1 MYLKARLCFTLLFGF
16 ATLFAQS
23 PLLERITIE
32 HGLSQGMIFD
42 MVQTRDG
49 FLWIATKD
57 GLNRYD
63 GYNFKIFSNDPFDSY
78 SLSENTITALFEDS
92 RGLLWAGTESKGV
105 DVYDPRSDRFY
116 HFDLNFG
123 RNMQGTSFE
132 VIQITEAPDGAIY
145 LLQNGNGL
153 VRIALPPSWP
163 EQLPDRE
170 SLSKAANLT
179 LFPLEQFR
187 APGEDP
193 LVELTSIHTQ
203 PDGAVWVYS
212 GTAAYQVLPD
222 KGFVRPVNWSQ
233 IHNHRPSVWGALPGN
248 LVYFDGPERNI
259 PTQQANGMPVHR
271 VTAKALPDGNYWI
284 SVNNYLWL
292 LKPGEDLNFS
302 KPHWTLDAR
311 ITSVTNDRNGNI
323 WVGTQGYGLR
333 KINPR
338 KQLFHSGAAGLSIWG
353 VWRSPAGA
361 YFAKIVNE
369 TYAYDPLSGKVASQR
384 AFGGVPWRVLDMA
397 FSPDGAYWLLGRA
410 EADDGDVEIRRYNP
424 ADGQGTSYPF
434 SKDIIIRGQS
444 QPFKIYPYA
453 RLIRTRDQRLLATGV
468 NCLLA
473 QLNPRNGRYEYF
485 DYSVVFKEK
494 PETVRAT
501 ALAESPNGVWWIG
514 TQQGLVK
521 GSMKNGARQ
530 FELTQA
536 TTDNPQSLNNNS
548 IACLL
553 PDPQRPNDI
562 LWIGTKGGGINR
574 LDMRSGRITHLH
586 TRQGLPDNVVYGI
599 LPGQPNELWCS
610 TNRGLARIRL
620 NEQREP
626 QTITA
631 FTAAQGLQ
639 DNEFNTQA
647 FFKAANGELLFGG
660 VNGLN
665 HFFPE
670 EVLPDTTPPPVYLV
684 GLRINQQAAA
694 DVLANGKEL
703 PALDLLKELKI
714 KHNQNNLSFEF
725 TVLDFT
731 DPAKNRY
738 RYRLVGADP
747 DWVETGTY
755 RFAHFTHL
763 APGRYTLLAEG
774 SNGEGNWQP
783 IHHPISIV
791 IRPPW
796 WSSRP
801 AYFSYF
807 LSITFLVWGAY
818 RFQVRRVKERE
829 QLAFEH
835 RETQRL
841 KALEE
846 MKSNFFNNI
855 THEFRTPLALILEP
869 ARRIRSQ
876 SDEAETIAHA
886 QRIETNSLRLLDMVN
901 QLLDL
906 AKLESGSMSTD
917 LRRGNLEEA
926 TREWVQA
933 FLPLADQ
940 RGIQLSFAAK
950 GPLHAM
956 VFDFKKTEL
965 IVNNLISNA
974 LKFTPQGGKVRVSA
988 SHSEGK
994 AGVEIVVSDTGVGIS
1009 EKDQLRIFDRFY
1021 QAENASSQ
1029 QVKGSGIG
1037 LALSK
1042 ELAELLGGRLNV
1054 QSSLGKGAIFTL
1066 YLPESTAVEVQNPT
1080 VKKEQHVEVAAVS
1093 TSSNYSDNLDK
1104 PIALL
1109 AEDNAELRA
1118 FVQECIG
1125 DRWQVV
1131 EASNGAEGIEKARLL
1146 VPDIIIS
1153 DVMMPLKNGFEL
1165 CEALKNDELTAH
1177 IPIIL
1182 LTAKSAVDSKITG
1195 LRTGADDYLTKPF
1208 NTEELLA
1215 RMANLTEQRRRMRLK
1230 YAQERPAA
1238 APAGIPDHVSEPD
1251 KEFMQRFLALVEQH
1265 LSDENLSVEELA
1277 RQMLI
1282 SRVQLHRKLKA
1293 LTDQNVTDFVRDYRL
1308 DRAMAMLRNQEGLV
1322 YEVAYKVGFGSEKYF
1337 SRAFKEKFGVS
1348 PSQVQ
1353 VQR

>member
-1 MYLKARLCFTLLFGF
+1 MYLKARLFMALVFCAAFMY
-16 ATLFAQS
+16 AQS

-63 GYNFKIFSNDPFDSY
+63 GYNFKIFSNDPFDPY

-92 RGLLWAGTESKGV
+92 RGLLWAGTESKGIN
-105 DVYDPRSDRFY
+105 VYDPHSGRFH
-116 HFDLNFG
+116 HFELSFG
-123 RNMQGTSFE
+123 RSMQGVEFE
-132 VIQITEAPDGAIY
+132 VIRIAEAPDGSIY

-153 VRIALPPSWP
+153 VRISLPASWHK
-163 EQLPDRE
+163 QLPDSPE
-170 SLSKAANLT
+170 LSTEANMT
-179 LFPLEQFR
+179 LFPMEQFR
-187 APGEDP
+187 SPSEPAE
-193 LVELTSIHTQ
+193 VELTALEILPNGTTR
-203 PDGAVWVYS
+203 VYT
-212 GTAAYQVLPD
+212 GTTTYQVLPD
-222 KGFVRPVNWSQ
+222 KGFVRPLDWSKER
-233 IHNHRPSVWGALPGN
+233 NKSEVWGTFPGH
-248 LVYFDGPERNI
+248 LIRFRGADRYI
-259 PTQQANGMPVHR
+259 PVNKNGIPVGR
-271 VTAKALPDGNYWI
+271 VTAKAEPGGAWWVSINQEMWHLQ
-284 SVNNYLWL
+284 
-292 LKPGEDLNFS
+292 PGEELDLAR
-302 KPHWTLDAR
+302 PDWTLDAR
-311 ITSVTNDRNGNI
+311 ITAVTTDRNGNI

-333 KINPR
+333 KINLR
-338 KQLFHSGAAGLSIWG
+338 KQRFNSGAEGHSIWG
-353 VWRSPAGA
+353 LWRSLDGA
-361 YFAKIVNE
+361 YFCKNFNE
-369 TYAYDPLSGKVASQR
+369 IFPYDPVSGTVGSQR
-384 AFGGVPWRVLDMA
+384 AFGGFPQRVLDMA
-397 FSPDGAYWLLGRA
+397 FASDGSYWLLGRA
-410 EADDGDVEIRRYNP
+410 EAEEGDVEIRHYNP
-424 ADGQGTSYPF
+424 SNGQGRSFPF
-434 SKDIIIRGQS
+434 SRNIITNGKS
-444 QPFKIYPYA
+444 QPFKIYPYT
-453 RLIRTRDQRLLATGV
+453 RLIRTHEAKLLATGV

-473 QLNPRNGRYEYF
+473 QLDPSSGRYQYF
-485 DYSVVFKEK
+485 DYTAAFKGK
-494 PETVRAT
+494 NETVRAI
-501 ALAESPNGVWWIG
+501 ALAESPDGTWWIG

-521 GSMKNGARQ
+521 GIPDGNSRS

-536 TTDNPQSLNNNS
+536 TPGNNQGLNNNS

-553 PDPQRPNDI
+553 PDPVRPNDI

-574 LDMRSGRITHLH
+574 LDIRSGRITHLG

-620 NEQREP
+620 DQQRVH
-626 QTITA
+626 QNITA

-684 GLRINQQAAA
+684 GLRINQQPVA
-694 DVLANGKEL
+694 DVPLAGKAL
-703 PALDLLKELKI
+703 SALDLLKELKV

-725 TVLDFT
+725 AVLDFT

-763 APGRYTLLAEG
+763 EPGRYVLLAEG
-774 SNGEGNWQP
+774 NNGEGDWQALG
-783 IHHPISIV
+783 HPISVI

-796 WSSRP
+796 WRSLP
-801 AYFSYF
+801 AYISYVI
-807 LSITFLVWGAY
+807 LLTIMIWQAY
-818 RFQVRRVKERE
+818 RFQLRRVKERE

-841 KALEE
+841 KAVEE
-846 MKSNFFNNI
+846 MKTNFFNNI

-869 ARRIRSQ
+869 ARRIRAKSN
-876 SDEAETIAHA
+876 EADTIVQAG
-886 QRIETNSLRLLDMVN
+886 RIETNSIRLLDMVN

-906 AKLESGSMSTD
+906 AKLESGSMSAD
-917 LRRGNLEEA
+917 FRRGDLEEA
-926 TREWVQA
+926 MREWVQS

-940 RGIQLSFAAK
+940 RGVQLSFEARGSLGAA
-950 GPLHAM
+950 

-974 LKFTPQGGKVRVSA
+974 LKFTPQGEKVNVGVSRP
-988 SHSEGK
+988 EGK
-994 AGVEIVVSDTGVGIS
+994 GGIEITVSDTGIGIS

-1021 QAENASSQ
+1021 QAGNAAAQ
-1029 QVKGSGIG
+1029 QIKGSGIG

-1042 ELAELLGGRLNV
+1042 ELAELLGGHLSV
-1054 QSSLGKGAIFTL
+1054 QSRPGQGAVFTL
-1066 YLPESTAVEVQNPT
+1066 FLPEKIAPAGHELIQ
-1080 VKKEQHVEVAAVS
+1080 KEQHSEVAAS
-1093 TSSNYSDNLDK
+1093 APLRYDDHLDK

-1109 AEDNAELRA
+1109 VEDNAELRA

-1146 VPDIIIS
+1146 IPDIVIS
-1153 DVMMPLKNGFEL
+1153 DVMMPLKNGFEV
-1165 CEALKNDELTAH
+1165 CEVLKNDELTAH

-1182 LTAKSAVDSKITG
+1182 LTAKSAMDAKITG

-1215 RMANLTEQRRRMRLK
+1215 RMENLIEQRRRLRRK
-1230 YAQERPAA
+1230 YVQEHSAA
-1238 APAGIPDHVSEPD
+1238 EPFVISDHFTEPD
-1251 KEFMQRFLALVEQH
+1251 RDFMQRFTVLVEKH
-1265 LSDENLSVEELA
+1265 LSDENMSVEDLA
-1277 RQMLI
+1277 RQMLL

-1293 LTDQNVTDFVRDYRL
+1293 LTDQNVSDFVRDYRL
-1308 DRAMAMLRNQEGLV
+1308 DRAMAMLRNKEGLV

-1337 SRAFKEKFGVS
+1337 SRAFKDKFGVP
-1348 PSQVQ
+1348 PSQVGSEQ
-1353 VQR
+1353 